1 MTANRALCLRLILQ
15 TCPPESR
22 PPTNQ
27 SFPIDVTLR
36 NTSYCQNN
44 QWNSK
49 KRVSACVT
57 QVHTIHGRF
66 VVEYRV
72 QQTEAVSTSHTS
84 NCH

>member
-1 MTANRALCLRLILQ
+1 MTANGALCLRLILQ

-27 SFPIDVTLR
+27 SFPINVTLR
-36 NTSYCQNN
+36 NTSSCQNN
-44 QWNSK
+44 QWNCK
-49 KRVSACVT
+49 KRVSAWVT
-57 QVHTIHGRF
+57 QVHTINSWF

-72 QQTEAVSTSHTS
+72 QQTEAVSTGHTS